1 PLAVLITGSLSI
13 TRIEQVI
20 ESLPIPP
27 QSNSTALDD
36 TPRPYHD
43 GKALHVP
50 LNETASVDLM
60 EHWLRQA
67 FSGLLAAYASNKLD
81 TVDEDVREELAV
93 CSKDAHTV
101 PAHARCVK
109 KLIKASKESGERS
122 GEVLVK
128 DTAAS
133 HLKFKPEKI
142 AKKITKD
149 EDDEDVEWTGGFGQA
164 RAKRSVDGIKVVHRD
179 SYSLRSHNEG
189 QTPFSEVAKFLTK
202 TVRAVKNKNENET
215 WRETMLKVKKT
226 AEEEREA
233 KKSKDALKKKLRRMI
248 DNTPEDFADPR
259 RPAAMKKLEQEDEEL
274 ETARKLVKEGKDEM
288 RIPLNLMR
296 DAIKLG
302 MSLGGQNVS
311 QFDKKTL
318 KLVSPR
324 FMSVVEDDA
333 EDEDTINLLSPS
345 LFSLHEDGKGL
356 EALTSLPAILKK
368 LKNNDQE
375 AWMDFIIEASGVSD
389 AVDKARKQ
397 RKESRDNEMRGS
409 NGEPLYFTKQNVSD
423 TLGHEEVRKVEVFET
438 LDKTYTPEQKAELD
452 SRGYLFMREDQI
464 EILYGKDS
472 VYHDEELYDRL
483 MHMTKTY
490 ADHEKHDMLEN
501 DVNALAE
508 MESFNLNRKPHSTRS
523 KRNVIDAPVLFTPLV
538 GKTALLSN
546 AWIIR
551 SPIVFSPIVLSP
563 AALGPIILSP
573 WVFVPLILSPRI
585 LSPLIVNPLIFSPI
599 VLSPLVLHPLILV
612 PGIFNP
618 IILSPL
624 LLSPFILSP
633 QVFTPLILSPF
644 VLNPLIL
651 TPMVGSP
658 LILSPFVLSPI
669 ILSPQYL
676 FAVVLSPYALSPLI
690 ESKLTVSEV
699 VLSPSWLS

>member
-1 PLAVLITGSLSI
+1 
-13 TRIEQVI
+13 
-20 ESLPIPP
+20 
-27 QSNSTALDD
+27 
-36 TPRPYHD
+36 
-43 GKALHVP
+43 
-50 LNETASVDLM
+50 
-60 EHWLRQA
+60 
-67 FSGLLAAYASNKLD
+67 
-81 TVDEDVREELAV
+81 
-93 CSKDAHTV
+93 
-101 PAHARCVK
+101 
-109 KLIKASKESGERS
+109 
-122 GEVLVK
+122 
-128 DTAAS
+128 
-133 HLKFKPEKI
+133 
-142 AKKITKD
+142 
-149 EDDEDVEWTGGFGQA
+149 
-164 RAKRSVDGIKVVHRD
+164 
-179 SYSLRSHNEG
+179 
-189 QTPFSEVAKFLTK
+189 
-202 TVRAVKNKNENET
+202 
-215 WRETMLKVKKT
+215 WRETLIKVKKT

-233 KKSKDALKKKLRRMI
+233 KKAKDALKKRLRKMI
-248 DNTPEDFADPR
+248 DNTPEDFADPSR
-259 RPAAMKKLEQEDEEL
+259 GMTVKKMEMEDEEL
-274 ETARKLVKEGKDEM
+274 EKAKERVKEGKDEM

-296 DAIKLG
+296 EAVKLG
-302 MSLGGQNVS
+302 MSLGGKNVS
-311 QFDKKTL
+311 NFDKKTL

-333 EDEDTINLLSPS
+333 EDDDTINLLSPS

-389 AVDKARKQ
+389 AVDKATEQ
-397 RKESRDNEMRGS
+397 RKKSKDNEMRGS
-409 NGEPLYFTKQNVSD
+409 NGEPLYFTKQNVTD
-423 TLGHEEVRKVEVFET
+423 NLGEEETRKVEVFET
-438 LDKTYTPEQKAELD
+438 LDKTYSDDQRKELD
-452 SRGYLFMREDQI
+452 TRGYLFLRPEQV

-472 VYHDEELYDRL
+472 PYHDEALYHRY
-483 MHMTKTY
+483 MNMTKTIPEQQK
-490 ADHEKHDMLEN
+490 HEILEN
-501 DVNALAE
+501 DIHELAK
-508 MESFNLNRKPHSTRS
+508 MDSLPLSRGVVHHRRN
-523 KRNVIDAPVLFTPLV
+523 KRGAPILWSPIVLTPLV
-538 GKTALLSN
+538 KATAALSN
-546 AWIIR
+546 TWVVG

-669 ILSPQYL
+669 ILSPQAL
-676 FAVVLSPYALSPLI
+676 FAVVLSPYALSPLV
-690 ESKLTVSEV
+690 ESKLIASEV